1 MSHFRNQVEGEGS
14 LTCCDMGRQVKL
26 GDQKD
31 YFLAIEIDLKVMGKG
46 RHAFP
51 EMDAP
56 LADNVV

>member
-1 MSHFRNQVEGEGS
+1 
-14 LTCCDMGRQVKL
+14 MGRQVKL

-31 YFLAIEIDLKVMGKG
+31 YFLAIEVDLKVMGKG